1 MYSNSASNSPLP
13 RTQAKASHDQHRG
26 RPSLSALTAENL
38 AMIGIDD
45 EVSGSHEKEPWSP
58 IENHDRRSSQ
68 AAQHK
73 RKIQEKEVIS
83 KSGLVAVDRR
93 PKQASDDMSRF
104 RSSLYIRSSLSDIRS
119 IIAESEAGSP
129 SMNQVRI
136 TLERLTELMTVIQG
150 LLKNR
155 RLHPDRKYR
164 N

>member
-1 MYSNSASNSPLP
+1 
-13 RTQAKASHDQHRG
+13 
-26 RPSLSALTAENL
+26 
-38 AMIGIDD
+38 MIDIDD

-93 PKQASDDMSRF
+93 PKQASDDVSRF